1 MILTFKFLFMYSPN
15 EPVYFLYFFTSWIW
29 IQEANLYADPD
40 PKHWPETFKIGK
52 KNKLSK
58 QTAEARAGAE
68 NLGHLP
74 RDLGCPVF
82 TVHLRIL
89 LSCRAA

>member
-1 MILTFKFLFMYSPN
+1 MRIRIRNTGL
-15 EPVYFLYFFTSWIW
+15 
-29 IQEANLYADPD
+29 
-40 PKHWPETFKIGK
+40 KHLKSLK
-52 KNKLSK
+52 KKKLSK

>member
-40 PKHWPETFKIGK
+40 PKHWPETFKIFK
-52 KNKLSK
+52 KKK
-58 QTAEARAGAE
+58 
-68 NLGHLP
+68 
-74 RDLGCPVF
+74 V
-82 TVHLRIL
+82 I
-89 LSCRAA
+89 

>member
-1 MILTFKFLFMYSPN
+1 MRIRIRNTGL
-15 EPVYFLYFFTSWIW
+15 
-29 IQEANLYADPD
+29 
-40 PKHWPETFKIGK
+40 KHLKSVK